1 MVICLGDFNARMTI
15 LEPNIRYSDTNG
27 QMIEKWTL
35 TNGMHH
41 PNQQP
46 TCNGTYT
53 FGKSEKAR
61 STIDHVLVN
70 DVIIE
75 KFKGMD
81 IDEEKIQLNISDHN
95 LIQHW

>member
-1 MVICLGDFNARMTI
+1 MIVDPETHLICMGDFNARMTT

-41 PNQQP
+41 LNQQP
-46 TCNGTYT
+46 TCNGVYT

-61 STIDHVLVN
+61 NAIDHVLVN
-70 DVIIE
+70 DIMIE
-75 KFKGMD
+75 NFTLETQIFKYRG
-81 IDEEKIQLNISDHN
+81 
-95 LIQHW
+95 